1 MGYRLGVD
9 VGGTFTDVQM
19 QNTDSGEITLV
30 KVPSTPQDQSVGV
43 LHGVREA
50 CTQVGISPA
59 DLDLILHGS
68 TVVTNL
74 ILESKGAKGGLLTT
88 RGNEQILHLARAW
101 TPGPL
106 YGWMGMIK
114 PPPLVELWSTRG
126 ITGRIAADGSVVEP
140 LDEDEVRAAIDAL
153 IADGVE
159 SVTIGFLNS
168 YVNPEHERRAREI
181 AHAVHPELPISISSD
196 LVSEYREYERT
207 LTAVL
212 NAYVQPQVIRYVD
225 GLDRLL
231 AAEGFGGRLNVV
243 RSDGGTMSALAAK
256 ERPIDTAFSGPSGG
270 VVGAAYVANQIGAP
284 NMLTLDVGGTSTD
297 VALVTG
303 GAVSIRRDAE
313 LGYYQFQSRGVDV
326 HSVGAGGGSIAYLTP
341 VGALRVGP
349 RSAGAEPG
357 PAAYGR
363 GGAEPTV
370 TDANVILHRIPPG
383 TKLAGSLDIDKEAAR
398 RAVGTIAD
406 GLGVDVTQA
415 AQAIV
420 DIANEN
426 MHAALRVV
434 SIERGFDP
442 RECGLLAFG
451 GAGPLHA
458 NALGRLIHAD
468 PVVIPATP
476 GVLSAFGF
484 LVAEVQ
490 NEFARTYL
498 RIAEQT
504 PAEHLSAVLEELR
517 AEAAIWL
524 TREGVAGERQT
535 FSFYAD
541 CRYYMQDIQIP
552 CVVGLGELTNGFA
565 ATVRARFEDEHRR
578 RYGFDLDAPI
588 EIATVRVL
596 GAGSSEDTGVAA
608 VREAVDRTVEPERH
622 EQAFFDGRWR
632 ETAIYD
638 RDALTPGHYL
648 DGPAIIVQTDAT
660 IVVEPGYRGATDSF
674 GNLVIRR
681 TEDRT

>member
-19 QNTDSGEITLV
+19 QDVDTGEVTLV
-30 KVPSTPQDQSVGV
+30 KVLSTPGDQSVGV
-43 LHGVREA
+43 LEGVREA
-50 CTQVGISPA
+50 CRRVGATPQ
-59 DLDLILHGS
+59 DLELILHGS

-74 ILESKGAKGGLLTT
+74 ILESKGARCGLLTT
-88 RGNEQILHLARAW
+88 AGNEQILHLARAW

-114 PPPLVELWSTRG
+114 PAPLAELWNTHG
-126 ITGRIAADGSVVEP
+126 IPGRIAADGTEVEP
-140 LDEDEVRAAIDAL
+140 LDDDAVRTAIDAL
-153 IADGVE
+153 VADGVE

-168 YVNPEHERRAREI
+168 YVNPDHERRAREI
-181 AHAVHPELPISISSD
+181 ARAAHPELPISISSD

-212 NAYVQPQVIRYVD
+212 NAYVQPQVIKYID

-231 AAEGFGGRLNVV
+231 REDGFDKRLNVV
-243 RSDGGTMSALAAK
+243 RSDGGTMSTVASK
-256 ERPIDTAFSGPSGG
+256 VRPVVTAFCGPWGG
-270 VVGAAYVANQIGAP
+270 VVGAAWLARRIDAP
-284 NMLTLDVGGTSTD
+284 NILTLDVGGTSTD
-297 VALVTG
+297 VSLCVD
-303 GAVSIRRDAE
+303 GAVTIRREAQ
-313 LGYYQFQSRGVDV
+313 LGYFQFQSRGVDV

-349 RSAGAEPG
+349 QSAGAEPG

-363 GGAEPTV
+363 GGEQPTV
-370 TDANVILHRIPPG
+370 TDANVVLHRIPRG
-383 TKLAGSLDIDKEAAR
+383 TKLAGTLEIDEDAAR
-398 RAVGTIAD
+398 RAVGSIAD
-406 GLGVDVTQA
+406 GLGVDVTEA
-415 AQAIV
+415 AQAII

-442 RECGLLAFG
+442 REFGLLAFG
-451 GAGPLHA
+451 GAGPMHA

-498 RIAEQT
+498 QIAEET
-504 PAEHLSAVLEELR
+504 PAENLQRVLAELR
-517 AEAAIWL
+517 TEAAGWL
-524 TREGVAGERQT
+524 DREGVETDQHK

-552 CVVGLGELTNGFA
+552 CALEPSEASNGFA
-565 ATVRARFEDEHRR
+565 SVIRSRFEDEHRR
-578 RYGFDLDAPI
+578 RYGFELDAPI
-588 EIATVRVL
+588 EIATIRVVGSGHGL
-596 GAGSSEDTGVAA
+596 DDRAAGP
-608 VREAVDRTVEPERH
+608 PERSAQAAQPDH
-622 EQAFFDGRWR
+622 EDQVFFDGEWHA
-632 ETAIYD
+632 TSIYE
-638 RDALTPGHYL
+638 RAGLSAGQSVA
-648 DGPAIIVQTDAT
+648 GPAVIVQQDTT
-660 IVVEPGYRGATDSF
+660 TVIEPGYGGEIDGY
-674 GNLVIRR
+674 GNIIIRKL
-681 TEDRT
+681 EGH